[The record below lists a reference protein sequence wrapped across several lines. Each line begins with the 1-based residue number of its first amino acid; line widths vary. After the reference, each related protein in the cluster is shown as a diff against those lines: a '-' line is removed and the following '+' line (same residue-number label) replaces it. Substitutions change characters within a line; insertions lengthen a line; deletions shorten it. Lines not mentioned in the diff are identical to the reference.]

1 MKKIIQYI
9 LAIIIVVAIGGYYYV
24 FIYAKN
30 HHRNVQTET
39 AITILADSLSSQF
52 QADEKKANSLY
63 LNKAIIV
70 KGTVL
75 SVEKNQQ
82 AQVMIMLGNAGSFSN
97 VSVTMAAN
105 TTAPIITVGETITIK
120 GVCTGAL
127 SDVVITDGVISN

>member
-52 QADEKKANSLY
+52 QSDEKKANSLY

-70 KGTVL
+70 MGTVL

-82 AQVMIMLGNAGSFSN
+82 GQVMIMLGNASSFSN
-97 VSVTMAAN
+97 VSVTMVAN
-105 TTAPIITVGETITIK
+105 TTAPIITVGQTITIK

>member
-9 LAIIIVVAIGGYYYV
+9 LAVIIVVAIGGYYYV

-82 AQVMIMLGNAGSFSN
+82 GQVMIMLGNAGSFSN
-97 VSVTMAAN
+97 VSVTLAAN
-105 TTAPIITVGETITIK
+105 TTAPIITVGQTITIK

>member
-82 AQVMIMLGNAGSFSN
+82 GQVMIMLGNAGSFSN
-97 VSVTMAAN
+97 VSVTLAAN
-105 TTAPIITVGETITIK
+105 TTAPIITVGQTITIK